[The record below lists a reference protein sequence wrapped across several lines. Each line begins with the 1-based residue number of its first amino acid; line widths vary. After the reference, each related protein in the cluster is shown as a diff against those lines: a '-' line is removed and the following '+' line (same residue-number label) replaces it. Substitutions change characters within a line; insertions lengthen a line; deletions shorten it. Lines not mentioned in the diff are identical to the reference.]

1 MNIHLIGSIDGEI
14 RKVNKGWEKTLG
26 YTKEESVGKNI
37 FDFVHPEDKEFTLNE
52 LSELKSGKTTFYFE
66 NRYKHKNGTYVT
78 LAWSAIFN
86 TSGKM
91 LHGVAKDIT
100 QQKAYHEALLKSEEN
115 YRALSENASHI
126 IITHDFNGKINYAN
140 KYALDFIGITKEQ
153 AIGTDIKQFI
163 YKPRDVNDLN
173 ERIIDFEAGN
183 SNVHNYEVS
192 IELPSGEKRMLEVLG
207 SPIKLD
213 HKLDSVLLTAYDI
226 TYRKEA
232 ELKIKE
238 QNEEYEALNEELRQ
252 TNDELFTSI
261 RREEEINER
270 FNLAIEASNEGIFD
284 WNLISNE
291 IYYSPRW
298 KSMLGYE
305 ENELPNDFSVLEKL
319 TDSEDVK
326 KSWNMLNQ
334 LINRDIDKFDME
346 FKMQHKKGHWVYIH
360 SRAKVFFNNEEKAI
374 RVVGTHTDITERKLA
389 EKIIQESEEML
400 KLSDSRYRKA
410 EEIGKVGNWEYN
422 IQTEIFWASD
432 ESKRIYGY
440 EINKEIFTT
449 EDVESCIPERE
460 RVHQALVDLIEH
472 DKPYNLEF
480 DIITNN
486 TGERK
491 TITSI
496 AELIKDK
503 NGGPIKIVGVIQD
516 ITVRKEAETKLKENE
531 EKLRLSIDNSPLGIC
546 TNDMNGKFIST
557 NAAYEKLVGYT
568 KEELKQLSFFD
579 ITHPD
584 YLPKNRE
591 LFNAMANNQQP
602 GFYIEKKYIRKDGT
616 TVDVRIHTATIFDN
630 NKQPLFGMAFTED
643 ITSQKIAEE
652 DLIVAK
658 EKAEES
664 NRLKT
669 EFLHNMSHEIRTPMN
684 GIMGFSALL
693 CELDGCTDEQKNYTG
708 IIQNSSTQ
716 LLRIIDDILDI
727 STLETKQ
734 VKVQNSE
741 FDVNQFIMELFSIYD
756 LKSKERN
763 LPLYLRKELK
773 NKSSLI
779 ISDKAK
785 IHKILTNLLDNAFK
799 FTSSGKIEF
808 GYKIEHSNIVFFV
821 KDTGVGISKD
831 KQTKIFERFSQESS
845 LTAQTFGG
853 LGLGLSIAK
862 ENAELL
868 GGKLS
873 VKSEKNKGSSFFVEI
888 PYNPLKIPNNNITA
902 NTGTEEE
909 ISDVITILIAE
920 DEVVNYLYLEA
931 ILENTDDFKVK
942 LHHVTNG
949 EEAVSKCLNDDSIDL
964 VLMDIKM
971 PVMNGYV
978 ATEKIKAI
986 KPELPIIA
994 QTAYSTA
1001 SEKDMALKYGCNDF
1015 ISKPIMKKEILLLI
1029 SKHMKPT

>member
-1 MNIHLIGSIDGEI
+1 
-14 RKVNKGWEKTLG
+14 
-26 YTKEESVGKNI
+26 
-37 FDFVHPEDKEFTLNE
+37 
-52 LSELKSGKTTFYFE
+52 
-66 NRYKHKNGTYVT
+66 
-78 LAWSAIFN
+78 
-86 TSGKM
+86 
-91 LHGVAKDIT
+91 
-100 QQKAYHEALLKSEEN
+100 
-115 YRALSENASHI
+115 
-126 IITHDFNGKINYAN
+126 
-140 KYALDFIGITKEQ
+140 
-153 AIGTDIKQFI
+153 
-163 YKPRDVNDLN
+163 
-173 ERIIDFEAGN
+173 
-183 SNVHNYEVS
+183 
-192 IELPSGEKRMLEVLG
+192 
-207 SPIKLD
+207 
-213 HKLDSVLLTAYDI
+213 
-226 TYRKEA
+226 
-232 ELKIKE
+232 
-238 QNEEYEALNEELRQ
+238 
-252 TNDELFTSI
+252 
-261 RREEEINER
+261 
-270 FNLAIEASNEGIFD
+270 
-284 WNLISNE
+284 
-291 IYYSPRW
+291 
-298 KSMLGYE
+298 
-305 ENELPNDFSVLEKL
+305 
-319 TDSEDVK
+319 
-326 KSWNMLNQ
+326 
-334 LINRDIDKFDME
+334 
-346 FKMQHKKGHWVYIH
+346 
-360 SRAKVFFNNEEKAI
+360 
-374 RVVGTHTDITERKLA
+374 
-389 EKIIQESEEML
+389 
-400 KLSDSRYRKA
+400 
-410 EEIGKVGNWEYN
+410 
-422 IQTEIFWASD
+422 
-432 ESKRIYGY
+432 
-440 EINKEIFTT
+440 
-449 EDVESCIPERE
+449 
-460 RVHQALVDLIEH
+460 
-472 DKPYNLEF
+472 
-480 DIITNN
+480 
-486 TGERK
+486 
-491 TITSI
+491 
-496 AELIKDK
+496 
-503 NGGPIKIVGVIQD
+503 
-516 ITVRKEAETKLKENE
+516 
-531 EKLRLSIDNSPLGIC
+531 
-546 TNDMNGKFIST
+546 MNGKFITT

-763 LPLYLRKELK
+763 LPLYLSKEIK

-909 ISDVITILIAE
+909 ISDIITILIAE

-1029 SKHMKPT
+1029 SKHMKK